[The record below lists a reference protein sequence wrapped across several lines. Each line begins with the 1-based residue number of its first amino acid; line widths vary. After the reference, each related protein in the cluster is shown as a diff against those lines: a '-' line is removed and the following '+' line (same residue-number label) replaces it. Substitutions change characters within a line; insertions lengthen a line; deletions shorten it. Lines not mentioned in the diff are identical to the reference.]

1 MSTKAIVVVSYGTT
15 YSSTREKT
23 IGALEKDIAAAFPDR
38 ELRRAFTGRMII
50 DISKKKDGVDI
61 DYVEDALVKLAA
73 EGYDDIVVMPT
84 HITNSGQYEHAAN
97 SVRKH
102 KDRFKS
108 IRLGTALL
116 TTESDYDEVLKAVK
130 KEFYPAEKD
139 TALVM
144 MGHGAAHYANA
155 AYSELHMKFQMCGME
170 NAYITVVEGFPYFDD
185 TVRMLRGKGYKK
197 VRLVPLMIV
206 AGDHANND
214 LAGDKED
221 SLKSLMEKEGY
232 EVECIVKGLGQN
244 ETFRQ
249 LFVDHALKAKE
260 LN

>member
-1 MSTKAIVVVSYGTT
+1 MSTKAILVVSYGTT
-15 YSSTREKT
+15 YSSTREAT
-23 IGALEKDIAAAFPDR
+23 IGALENDIAAAFPDR
-38 ELRRAFTGRMII
+38 DLKRAFTGRMVI
-50 DISKKKDGVDI
+50 DISKKKEGVEI
-61 DYVEDALVKLAA
+61 DYVEDALVKLA
-73 EGYDDIVVMPT
+73 EKGYEDVVVMPS

-102 KDRFKS
+102 KDKFKS
-108 IRLGTALL
+108 LRIGTALL
-116 TTESDYDEVLKAVK
+116 TTESDYDEVLEAIK
-130 KEFYPAEKD
+130 KEFYPTEKD

-155 AYSELHMKFQMCGME
+155 TYSELHMKFQLCGME
-170 NAYITVVEGFPYFDD
+170 NAYITVVEGFPYFED
-185 TVRMLRGKGYKK
+185 TIKMLRGKGYKK

-232 EVECIVKGLGQN
+232 QVECIVKGLGQN
-244 ETFRQ
+244 ETFRK
-249 LFVDHALKAKE
+249 LFVKHALRAAE
-260 LN
+260 L